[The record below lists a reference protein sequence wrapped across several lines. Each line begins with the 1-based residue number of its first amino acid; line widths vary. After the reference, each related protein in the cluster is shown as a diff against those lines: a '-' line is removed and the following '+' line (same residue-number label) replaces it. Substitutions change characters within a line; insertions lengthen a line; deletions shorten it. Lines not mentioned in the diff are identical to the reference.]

1 MTDQSTPD
9 TTQSIGLP
17 TATAIVVANMV
28 GTGVF
33 TSLAFQ
39 VQAMPS
45 GFPILMLWVVGGIL
59 AFCGAV
65 CYGELGA
72 MLPRSG
78 GEYHY
83 LREAYF
89 PALGFL
95 AGWISFTV
103 GFAGAIAVAAMA
115 FGEYMGSVLRVP
127 PIWLAA
133 TVVVLVSLIHLCNA
147 KITGRFQNL
156 FTWGKVA
163 LIVVFTAA
171 AFLIGDAQS
180 MSFAPQPGD
189 VEILCSGAFAN
200 SLVYVMFAYAGWNA
214 AAYVAGEIKDVRRTL
229 PIALI
234 IGTTIVTV
242 LYVALN
248 AAFLYS
254 TPIENMVELDPKT
267 GNSTPVVKV
276 GLVAAREVFGQR
288 GGDLMGLLIGFG
300 LISAISAMTWAGPRV
315 TAIMGEDHRL
325 FAALTAQNR
334 SGVPARAILTQAALV
349 LVMITSSFDKLVN
362 YVQTTLI
369 LSSLITVSAVI
380 WLRITRPDADRP
392 YRTWGYPVTPI
403 LFIAMSV
410 YMLCFLLLNRPSEV
424 LWGAGTVGVG
434 VLIYLIAKSSKRSRR
449 TTPPSA
455 ES

>member
-1 MTDQSTPD
+1 MTDESNTG

-45 GFPILMLWVVGGIL
+45 GFPILMLWVVGGVL

-103 GFAGAIAVAAMA
+103 GFAGAIAAAAMA
-115 FGEYMGSVLRVP
+115 FGEYMGSVFGIAPL
-127 PIWLAA
+127 WLAA
-133 TVVVLVSLIHLCNA
+133 AVVVVVSLIHLGSA
-147 KITGRFQNL
+147 TVTGRFQNL

-171 AFLIGDAQS
+171 AFLVGDVQS

-189 VEILCSGAFAN
+189 GEIIRSGAFAN

-229 PIALI
+229 PLALI

-248 AAFLYS
+248 AAFLHT
-254 TPIENMVELDPKT
+254 TPVEKMVVLDPDT
-267 GNSTPVVKV
+267 GKSNAVVDV

-288 GGDLMGLLIGFG
+288 GGDLMGMLIGFG

-315 TAIMGEDHRL
+315 TAMIGEDHQL
-325 FAALTAQNR
+325 FAALTEKNQ
-334 SGVPARAILTQAALV
+334 SGVPARAILTQTALV
-349 LVMITSSFDKLVN
+349 LAMITTSFDQLIN

-369 LSSLITVSAVI
+369 LSSLLTVSAVI
-380 WLRITRPDADRP
+380 WLRVTKPDAERP
-392 YRTWGYPVTPI
+392 YQTWGYPVTPL
-403 LFIAMSV
+403 LFIAMSI
-410 YMLCFLLLNRPSEV
+410 YMLWFLLLNRPSEV
-424 LWGAGTVGVG
+424 LWGAGTIGVG
-434 VLIYLIAKSSKRSRR
+434 SLIYLIAKPSTASSPNNNVTSN
-449 TTPPSA
+449 
-455 ES
+455 